1 MYNSTT
7 LQQIR
12 TFTKKNIKDAL
23 YEVKAH
29 LLHGNKTDKTHHSIY
44 TTCMEMDI
52 GGKNNLKSHTYLNS
66 NTDSGMVLIA
76 YQVLILMFED
86 FS

>member
-1 MYNSTT
+1 MIRELSTVP

-23 YEVKAH
+23 YEVKAN

-44 TTCMEMDI
+44 TTCMVMDI

-66 NTDSGMVLIA
+66 NTDSVDSLPSTHTH
-76 YQVLILMFED
+76 V
-86 FS
+86 